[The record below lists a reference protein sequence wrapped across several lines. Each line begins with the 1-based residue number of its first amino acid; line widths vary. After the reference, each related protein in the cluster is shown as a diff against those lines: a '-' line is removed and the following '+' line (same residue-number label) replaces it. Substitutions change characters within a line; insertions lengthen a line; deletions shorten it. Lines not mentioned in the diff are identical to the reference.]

1 MIIHATGKIQR
12 AFIYTDA
19 GDKDDEPAMAIYRPS
34 VKGKCAIIPLSC
46 AYKYSEPKTRQELSD
61 VFNEV
66 QNIAQALDFPLDGQS
81 FARIAH
87 TIQDGLDELIKM
99 PPRPQV
105 KKSHVGD
112 AVLSANGEKF
122 SSPVMM

>member
-1 MIIHATGKIQR
+1 MIIHTTGKIKR

-19 GDKDDEPAMAIYRPS
+19 GDKEDEPAMVIYRPQ

-46 AYKYSEPKTRQELSD
+46 AFKYNEPKTKQELAE

-87 TIQDGLDELIKM
+87 TIQDGLDQLVSM
-99 PPRPQV
+99 PPRPQET
-105 KKSHVGD
+105 KTHVGD